1 MSAHQMVARL
11 GPCASPSVGFTLHLM
26 FTVSETEANAIRD
39 AFHKD
44 GEFSAAVEF
53 RRLFP
58 GISDTAKARYWAR
71 VIAGWKPLPRP
82 N

>member
-1 MSAHQMVARL
+1 
-11 GPCASPSVGFTLHLM
+11 M
-26 FTVSETEANAIRD
+26 FTVSETEAASIRD
-39 AFHKD
+39 TFERD

-71 VIAGWKPLPRP
+71 VIAGWAPRP
-82 N
+82 VHSARVA

>member
-1 MSAHQMVARL
+1 
-11 GPCASPSVGFTLHLM
+11 M
-26 FTVSETEANAIRD
+26 FCVSETEAATIRE
-39 AFHKD
+39 AFHND
-44 GEFSAAVEF
+44 GEFSAAIEF

-71 VIAGWKPLPRP
+71 VIAGCKPLPHP